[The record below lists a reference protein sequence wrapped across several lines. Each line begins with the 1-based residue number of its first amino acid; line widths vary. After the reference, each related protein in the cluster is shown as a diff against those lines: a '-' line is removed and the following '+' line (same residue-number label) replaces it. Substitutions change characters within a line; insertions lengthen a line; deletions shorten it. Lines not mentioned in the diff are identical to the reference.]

1 MKSLYVLLCLLLL
14 EALFDPLHLGHSFIF
29 SLIAAFVLLV
39 ILLVNAYQE
48 KKPQRKEHHQ

>member
-39 ILLVNAYQE
+39 ILLVTAYQE